1 MDLHEMSEDVAN
13 ALVDQLA
20 VIDKRQAEQRAR
32 WYRVEDGKH
41 VEIRQVYSVAGHERE
56 LSTVGIEKPSRLD
69 IKAIKAEV
77 NSDLSLKKNKGVLR
91 LLARMFTGS
100 PDKTAEVKITVELEK
115 GEPSEGLMAL
125 HKRAANEIKDFVD
138 SIDIKVD
145 DSDNKNKEK

>member
-1 MDLHEMSEDVAN
+1 MSKEIAN

-20 VIDKRQAEQRAR
+20 VIDERQAEQRAR
-32 WYRVEDGKH
+32 WYRMEDGKH
-41 VEIRQVYSVAGHERE
+41 VEIRQVYSVAGHERK
-56 LSTVGIEKPSRLD
+56 LSVVGIEKPSRLD
-69 IKAIKAEV
+69 IKTIKADV
-77 NSDLSLKKNKGVLR
+77 NSDLSLKKNKGALR

-145 DSDNKNKEK
+145 DSESDKEKKEE